1 MGANSAG
8 KWARAHPLDVRIVA
22 ERFIEKDPTGV
33 SHRFDLEE
41 GQAIE
46 GGAGGRRR
54 GAVYLCVVTSLP
66 PPGCESI
73 HGRWPVLLAERAPD
87 GLETLRGTAPV
98 K

>member
-46 GGAGGRRR
+46 GGGWW
-54 GAVYLCVVTSLP
+54 P
-66 PPGCESI
+66 PARS
-73 HGRWPVLLAERAPD
+73 D
-87 GLETLRGTAPV
+87 GSMW
-98 K
+98 